1 MTESNATVLLKTH
14 MVPVCDRDSKRYS
27 LGGVLITETGRA
39 VACDG
44 RVLAITKVDVE
55 GTIGQKP
62 NEDGDYGR
70 VGWNIVPA
78 AIIKKPTAN
87 KPTKLILNGK
97 VECPANEKIGNYV
110 EGRYPRAG
118 QVLMELRPDSFA
130 VTIDAALLK
139 NLADA
144 LLPVDSDKKGITLFF
159 DPKDVD
165 APIAVLGE
173 GENVG
178 IIMPLSSLEDADKSY
193 TSARSAV
200 LADLPAD
207 LR

>member
-1 MTESNATVLLKTH
+1 
-14 MVPVCDRDSKRYS
+14 
-27 LGGVLITETGRA
+27 
-39 VACDG
+39 
-44 RVLAITKVDVE
+44 
-55 GTIGQKP
+55 
-62 NEDGDYGR
+62 
-70 VGWNIVPA
+70 
-78 AIIKKPTAN
+78 
-87 KPTKLILNGK
+87 
-97 VECPANEKIGNYV
+97 V

-144 LLPVDSDKKGITLFF
+144 LLPVDSDKRGITLFF

-193 TSARSAV
+193 ASARTAA